1 LRQFRRAYDL
11 EVNVSNDN
19 YAQSKKDWIYT
30 WGVVRDEPN
39 TMVGAFP
46 TKAAAEARAQA
57 MGEGYKV
64 SYIFHLP
71 GTDEFIRE
79 DEPHS

>member
-1 LRQFRRAYDL
+1 MRQLRRVYDL
-11 EVNVSNDN
+11 EVNVSIDG
-19 YAQSKKDWIYT
+19 YAESKKDWIYT

-39 TMVGAFP
+39 IMVGAFP
-46 TKAAAEARAQA
+46 TKAAAEARAKTL
-57 MGEGYKV
+57 GEDYKV

-79 DEPHS
+79 EEPRG

>member
-1 LRQFRRAYDL
+1 MSKDEY
-11 EVNVSNDN
+11 V
-19 YAQSKKDWIYT
+19 QSKKDWIYT

-39 TMVGAFP
+39 IIVGAFP
-46 TKAAAEARAQA
+46 TKAAAEAKARA
-57 MGEGYKV
+57 MGEDYKV

-79 DEPHS
+79 EEPRS

>member
-1 LRQFRRAYDL
+1 MRQLRRIYDL
-11 EVNVSNDN
+11 EVSVSNDE

-39 TMVGAFP
+39 IMVGSFP
-46 TKAAAEARAQA
+46 TKAAAEARALA
-57 MGEGYKV
+57 MGEEYKV
-64 SYIFHLP
+64 SYIYHLT

-79 DEPHS
+79 EAPHG